1 MNVLDGIFIHKKAVL
16 SIYKH
21 LLFSVATFVNYTS
34 WIVWMTCC
42 SLCISTCY
50 PAPCTFMLRR
60 QLLSLNLI
68 NQPLLASDF
77 TSTASSPLSA
87 FVELKRVRTFCWT
100 SLWLKRM
107 LWLVRSSIQI
117 IKISVYISNRR
128 FHFLIIGVFTGV
140 ALFTSFKNF
149 PFAYTAW
156 LIVWHKRP
164 SFQPVS
170 TPEVPSSL
178 SLTISSF

>member
-1 MNVLDGIFIHKKAVL
+1 
-16 SIYKH
+16 
-21 LLFSVATFVNYTS
+21 
-34 WIVWMTCC
+34 MTCC

-140 ALFTSFKNF
+140 ALSIFFKNLS
-149 PFAYTAW
+149 FAFTNW
-156 LIVWHKRP
+156 PTVWCKKP
-164 SFQPVS
+164 GFQPILAFDMA
-170 TPEVPSSL
+170 PLL
-178 SLTISSF
+178 SLIISCF